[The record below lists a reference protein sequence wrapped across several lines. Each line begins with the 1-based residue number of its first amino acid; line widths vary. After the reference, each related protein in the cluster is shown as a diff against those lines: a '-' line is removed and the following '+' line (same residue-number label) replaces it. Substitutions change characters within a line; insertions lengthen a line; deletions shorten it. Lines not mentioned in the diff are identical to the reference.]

1 MRSPAPAVLAW
12 PADPP
17 PASATPHRGLPQLWL
32 VHPPGC
38 GLANRIQVGQPTDGW
53 VYPPDGGAAGRG
65 GGEGG
70 GDRDPARPRCLIR
83 PSCWSSAR
91 AVNAVAIDSSLA
103 PSWAGVRRLT
113 TSSTSRPRRSKAPPG
128 PVRRAQAHRLNAR
141 MIFGYAANAV
151 PV

>member
-70 GDRDPARPRCLIR
+70 GDRHA
-83 PSCWSSAR
+83 
-91 AVNAVAIDSSLA
+91 
-103 PSWAGVRRLT
+103 
-113 TSSTSRPRRSKAPPG
+113 
-128 PVRRAQAHRLNAR
+128 AQAEVLDQALLLEFGEGSERRGDRLLA
-141 MIFGYAANAV
+141 GAV
-151 PV
+151 VGGG